1 MPLAGRRLFGAL
13 VSAHVI
19 SAHVIGAA
27 RPALA
32 ARAAYARAS
41 ARADAAL
48 ARSPGVVA
56 ATAIAKPDLD
66 PREYRHVVLSNG
78 LQVVLISDPAADK
91 AAAALEVRAGHF
103 DDPESMPGLAHF
115 TEHMLFLGTEAYPEE
130 GEYKAFL
137 QRHGGQSNAF
147 TGMEATGYHFSVGHA
162 QAREAT
168 PVCVCV
174 CEREREAT
182 ATDFAPRDSPPRR
195 PMPPRPR
202 SCAARSIGSPP
213 SSTRR
218 CSAPNRARAR
228 CKRSTLSSAAT
239 YRKLPPH
246 KEFDLYAS
254 ADYE

>member
-1 MPLAGRRLFGAL
+1 MRELPITEPSALSMPLAGRRLFGAL

-32 ARAAYARAS
+32 ARAAHARAS
-41 ARADAAL
+41 ARTDAAL
-48 ARSPGVVA
+48 ARTPGVVA
-56 ATAIAKPDLD
+56 ATAVAKPDLD

-168 PVCVCV
+168 PVCV
-174 CEREREAT
+174 
-182 ATDFAPRDSPPRR
+182 
-195 PMPPRPR
+195 
-202 SCAARSIGSPP
+202 
-213 SSTRR
+213 
-218 CSAPNRARAR
+218 
-228 CKRSTLSSAAT
+228 
-239 YRKLPPH
+239 
-246 KEFDLYAS
+246 
-254 ADYE
+254 